1 MLFKKIKSI
10 CDAKDM
16 SIRELENKA
25 GLGNGTIKGWEKS
38 SPTVDNLKK
47 VANILNCT
55 IDELIRDGEGW
66 NGMNIKEYKQIRDEA
81 EEFSR
86 EILNKIPENFTLLHL
101 ECLGKIFPQVIE
113 NELIIQKS
121 KAKPIINQSSL
132 QK

>member
-55 IDELIRDGEGW
+55 IDELIRDGE
-66 NGMNIKEYKQIRDEA
+66 
-81 EEFSR
+81 
-86 EILNKIPENFTLLHL
+86 
-101 ECLGKIFPQVIE
+101 V
-113 NELIIQKS
+113 
-121 KAKPIINQSSL
+121 
-132 QK
+132 

>member
-55 IDELIRDGEGW
+55 IDELIRDGEIW
-66 NGMNIKEYKQIRDEA
+66 NGKEKW
-81 EEFSR
+81 
-86 EILNKIPENFTLLHL
+86 NTN
-101 ECLGKIFPQVIE
+101 
-113 NELIIQKS
+113 
-121 KAKPIINQSSL
+121 
-132 QK
+132 

>member
-38 SPTVDNLKK
+38 SPTVNNLKK

-55 IDELIRDGEGW
+55 IDELIRDGEVW
-66 NGMNIKEYKQIRDEA
+66 EYID
-81 EEFSR
+81 
-86 EILNKIPENFTLLHL
+86 
-101 ECLGKIFPQVIE
+101 
-113 NELIIQKS
+113 
-121 KAKPIINQSSL
+121 
-132 QK
+132 

>member
-55 IDELIRDGEGW
+55 IDELIRDGEVW
-66 NGMNIKEYKQIRDEA
+66 EYID
-81 EEFSR
+81 
-86 EILNKIPENFTLLHL
+86 
-101 ECLGKIFPQVIE
+101 
-113 NELIIQKS
+113 
-121 KAKPIINQSSL
+121 
-132 QK
+132 

>member
-38 SPTVDNLKK
+38 SPTVNNLKK

-55 IDELIRDGEGW
+55 IDELIRDGE
-66 NGMNIKEYKQIRDEA
+66 
-81 EEFSR
+81 
-86 EILNKIPENFTLLHL
+86 
-101 ECLGKIFPQVIE
+101 V
-113 NELIIQKS
+113 
-121 KAKPIINQSSL
+121 
-132 QK
+132 

>member
-55 IDELIRDGEGW
+55 IDELIRD
-66 NGMNIKEYKQIRDEA
+66 
-81 EEFSR
+81 EE
-86 EILNKIPENFTLLHL
+86 
-101 ECLGKIFPQVIE
+101 V
-113 NELIIQKS
+113 
-121 KAKPIINQSSL
+121 
-132 QK
+132 